1 MRAQPVGSTASRRYG
16 TAWGVRRGY
25 LSEIFVSFQGEGA
38 CAGRRQLFIRLS
50 GCNLRCRYCD
60 TPDSLQREP
69 RYRVFGLTGEVRS
82 VLNPVSAATAMA
94 DAQSL
99 LDADPSVDGVA
110 LTGGEPLM
118 QADFL
123 AQLLS
128 DEHLPRPRLLETNGM
143 LPESLPAVL
152 PLVDIVSMDIKLPSN
167 SGERAFWAEHERF
180 LALARGKA
188 YVKVL
193 VDAQTTTADVERAA
207 RLVSEVAP
215 EAALFLQPIT
225 AADGRVAIRASALH
239 HLFAAARSVVGD
251 VRVMPQTHK
260 MLAIQ

>member
-1 MRAQPVGSTASRRYG
+1 
-16 TAWGVRRGY
+16 VRRGY

-69 RYRVFGLTGEVRS
+69 RYRVFTSSGEVRS
-82 VLNPVSAATAMA
+82 AANPVSAASAVA
-94 DAQSL
+94 DARSL
-99 LDADPSVDGVA
+99 LDTGPGVDGVA

-118 QADFL
+118 QAEFL
-123 AQLLS
+123 AQMLV
-128 DEHLPRPRLLETNGM
+128 DDRLPRPRLLETNGM
-143 LPESLPAVL
+143 LPDSLPAVL

-167 SGERAFWAEHERF
+167 SGERAFWTEHARF

-193 VDAQTTTADVERAA
+193 IDAQTAPGDVERAA
-207 RLVSEVAP
+207 RLVREVAP

-225 AADGRVAIRASALH
+225 AADGRVDIPAGALH
-239 HLFAAARSVVGD
+239 QLFAAARTVVDD
-251 VRVMPQTHK
+251 VRVVPQTHK